1 MLVTQLRDAAREAL
15 GPWWTWLI
23 AGMAWFVISI
33 IVLQL
38 NITSVGTVGVLLG
51 VVFLIS
57 ALEEFFVASVSGG
70 WAWARVL
77 LGIFFMIG
85 AIWSFAD
92 PIGTFVSIADVLGF
106 LLIFKGTLDL
116 ITSITSA
123 DVNSV
128 WWLGLIAGLLEL
140 GLGFWAAQQY
150 FPARATLVL
159 LWVGFYALF
168 RGISS
173 IVFAF
178 QVRSA
183 T

>member
-23 AGMAWFVISI
+23 VGIAWFIISI

-51 VVFLIS
+51 VVFLVS

-70 WAWARVL
+70 WGWARVL

-106 LLIFKGTLDL
+106 LLIFKGSLDL
-116 ITSITSA
+116 ITSIASQ

>member
-1 MLVTQLRDAAREAL
+1 MLVTQVRDAAREAL
-15 GPWWTWLI
+15 GPWWTFLI
-23 AGMAWFVISI
+23 AGAAWFVISVV
-33 IVLQL
+33 VLQL
-38 NITSVGTVGVLLG
+38 NLTSAGAVGVLLG

-57 ALEEFFVASVSGG
+57 AIEEFFVASVSGG
-70 WAWARVL
+70 WVGHERGV
-77 LGIFFMIG
+77 FFLIG

-92 PIGTFVSIADVLGF
+92 PVGTFVSIADLLGF

-116 ITSITSA
+116 IESIA
-123 DVNSV
+123 GQDVNSV

-150 FPARATLVL
+150 FPARAALLL

-178 QVRSA
+178 QLRSA
-183 T
+183 S